1 MLAGGSW
8 SAVPAGAALPVPL
21 VAGLG
26 LAELGLAVGLG
37 VTGGEVV
44 GVGLVGPG
52 LGVLAGGELAPVPGQ
67 LAVLGLPVGV
77 ALGVAPG
84 LDGGVAA
91 GLGQVVALAG
101 ADVLGQGP
109 GPSAAGL
116 PVAQAADS
124 ER

>member
-8 SAVPAGAALPVPL
+8 SAVPACAALPVPL

-44 GVGLVGPG
+44 GAGLVGPG

-67 LAVLGLPVGV
+67 LAVLGCR
-77 ALGVAPG
+77 
-84 LDGGVAA
+84 
-91 GLGQVVALAG
+91 
-101 ADVLGQGP
+101 
-109 GPSAAGL
+109 SAWRWA
-116 PVAQAADS
+116 
-124 ER
+124 